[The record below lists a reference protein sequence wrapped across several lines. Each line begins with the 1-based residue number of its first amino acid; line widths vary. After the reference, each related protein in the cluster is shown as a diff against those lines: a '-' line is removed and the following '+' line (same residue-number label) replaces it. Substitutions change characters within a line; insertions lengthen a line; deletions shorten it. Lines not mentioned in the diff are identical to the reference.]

1 MRKLLV
7 ASQKGG
13 VGKTTSSMNL
23 AAATAMAGARVLL
36 LDADP
41 LSSISSSLNL
51 AEHPERKSLRQA
63 GIDLPG
69 VLVSNV
75 IPGLDVLSPY
85 EDGGCSDDDLDQ
97 LFALIAT
104 PAVQQSYGCLVVD
117 TPPFMGANPGQLL
130 RTCDEFVIVMRAE
143 PMAYRTLPA
152 FLELVQ
158 RQKTPAGNQAIK
170 MRGILLTLPEG
181 EQSGGRWERELRGRL
196 GSRILP
202 DVVPHDDVVNQT
214 RLFGQIVGHEHRQ
227 SPVAQAYHSLAESL
241 GLASHARDSMTRPSA
256 TAAILLTWA
265 SLKPIA
271 PAPAPLAPAPAFIA
285 VNRGEPTPPPKTPAY
300 AAPPEDAPDLDEV
313 DLAEDIAPD
322 LDEIEA
328 HILDL
333 AAPVDSPPPVAPSA
347 KLESHAP
354 PPPARPAKYIIS
366 PRPLKPTAS
375 APAPTPAPAPAPA
388 PVKAAVYQAPTT
400 TKSFP
405 IGVSLLWAGVA
416 MVIGLGLWFLDLADY
431 MIPIVVGSAVAG
443 VVILGMVY
451 LMPKEEE
458 ESEQESA
465 RVPEPRPAPT
475 RPANRLSGYTRR
487 TAAKAGRGINN

>member
-23 AAATAMAGARVLL
+23 AAATAMAGSRVLL

-51 AEHPERKSLRQA
+51 AEHPERKSLRQS
-63 GIDLPG
+63 GIELPG

-85 EDGGCSDDDLDQ
+85 EDGGCSDDDLDRI
-97 LFALIAT
+97 FALLAM
-104 PAVQQSYGCLVVD
+104 PGVQQSYGCLVVD

-130 RTCDEFVIVMRAE
+130 GTCDEFVIVMRAE

-241 GLASHARDSMTRPSA
+241 GLATDARDSMARSNA
-256 TAAILLTWA
+256 IAAFLAAWA
-265 SLKPIA
+265 SIKPTPKPTPPARSPAAA
-271 PAPAPLAPAPAFIA
+271 PTFSA
-285 VNRGEPTPPPKTPAY
+285 VARVEPTSPPKTPAV
-300 AAPPEDAPDLDEV
+300 PPDVGEV
-313 DLAEDIAPD
+313 DLAEDMAPD
-322 LDEIEA
+322 LDVIEA

-333 AAPVDSPPPVAPSA
+333 SARDDSPPPVAPSA
-347 KLESHAP
+347 TLTNHSSR
-354 PPPARPAKYIIS
+354 PARPSRPAKLTSS
-366 PRPLKPTAS
+366 PRPVV
-375 APAPTPAPAPAPA
+375 PAEPAPA
-388 PVKAAVYQAPTT
+388 PVPVRATAPPAPTPRG
-400 TKSFP
+400 FP
-405 IGVSLLWAGVA
+405 VSVGLVWVGVA
-416 MVIGLGLWFLDLADY
+416 MAIGIGLRFVELPDF
-431 MIPIVVGSAVAG
+431 MIPFVVGIAVAA

-451 LMPKEEE
+451 LMPREEE
-458 ESEQESA
+458 ELERAPA
-465 RVPEPRPAPT
+465 RVPEPRPVPT
-475 RPANRLSGYTRR
+475 RSTSRLSGYTRR
-487 TAAKAGRGINN
+487 TASKAGRGNDN

>member
-23 AAATAMAGARVLL
+23 AAATAMAGSRVLL

-51 AEHPERKSLRQA
+51 AEHPERKSLRQS
-63 GIDLPG
+63 GIELPG

-85 EDGGCSDDDLDQ
+85 EDGGCSDDDLDRI
-97 LFALIAT
+97 FALLAT
-104 PAVQQSYGCLVVD
+104 PGVQQSYGCLVVD

-130 RTCDEFVIVMRAE
+130 GTCDEFVIVMRAE

-158 RQKTPAGNQAIK
+158 RQKTPAGNQSIK

-214 RLFGQIVGHEHRQ
+214 RVFGQIVGHEHRQ
-227 SPVAQAYHSLAESL
+227 SPVAQAYHALAESL
-241 GLASHARDSMTRPSA
+241 GLASDARDSMARSNA
-256 TAAILLTWA
+256 IAAFLAAWA
-265 SLKPIA
+265 SLNPTP
-271 PAPAPLAPAPAFIA
+271 PARSPASAPAFSA
-285 VNRGEPTPPPKTPAY
+285 VAKSEPTSPPKTPVM
-300 AAPPEDAPDLDEV
+300 PPDVGEV

-322 LDEIEA
+322 LDAIEA

-333 AAPVDSPPPVAPSA
+333 SAPDDSPPPVAPSA
-347 KLESHAP
+347 TLVNHSSR
-354 PPPARPAKYIIS
+354 PARPSRPAKLTS
-366 PRPLKPTAS
+366 NSRPVVLAEPARAPVPVRATAS
-375 APAPTPAPAPAPA
+375 PTPTLRGF
-388 PVKAAVYQAPTT
+388 PVGAGLVW
-400 TKSFP
+400 
-405 IGVSLLWAGVA
+405 IGVA
-416 MVIGLGLWFLDLADY
+416 MVIGIGLRFVELPDF
-431 MIPIVVGSAVAG
+431 MIPFVVGIAVAA

-451 LMPKEEE
+451 LMPREEE
-458 ESEQESA
+458 ELERAPA

-475 RPANRLSGYTRR
+475 RPASRLSGYTRR
-487 TAAKAGRGINN
+487 TASKAGRGNDN